1 MPILQREDLRSK
13 GYTEDQINDLMA
25 MVNTGLQGYLPLTE
39 LQGRIDAAL
48 KDHKPDPID
57 PKTTPEYQQI
67 VTERDMLRAIG
78 GDDFVTVKPKFRET
92 VFKMLDRGEKAK
104 PVAEQLK
111 TIGEKYEEYF
121 QPVQQQPKPN
131 FGSPDRGS
139 MPKGDEGAVAAFDKA
154 FGFIPRK

>member
-1 MPILQREDLRSK
+1 MPIFQREDLRSK

-57 PKTTPEYQQI
+57 PKTTSEYQQLA
-67 VTERDMLRAIG
+67 TERDMLRLIG
-78 GDDFVTVKPKFRET
+78 GEDFASVKPKFREA
-92 VFKMLDRGEKAK
+92 VFGMLDRGEKAK
-104 PVAEQLK
+104 PIAEQLK
-111 TIGEKYEEYF
+111 SIGEKYEEYF
-121 QPVQQQPKPN
+121 QPAQPKPA
-131 FGSPDRGS
+131 FGSSDQGS

-154 FGFIPRK
+154 FGFVPRK